1 MASFISHF
9 KNRTPRLAAGLVLL
23 ALGAWAG
30 SAVYSTR
37 YNPQTR
43 FFVEQARLQDR
54 WARKM
59 DREHGRKVIV
69 TGGSST
75 MFSII
80 GEQMLEQHGLPTV
93 NMGLSAGMGAKV
105 IVSRTLTELRPGDT
119 LVLALE
125 PGLLTSSLE
134 PVTLGVQFSY
144 AMGHPEWATGPLFD
158 GVPLSKGSSLLKLR
172 LDAYHVCTLAGKIL
186 TRRPLFRYRVGDA
199 APSGWIHTDVRYP
212 LRGSNGHGTDLSAD
226 GRRFLHSLRR
236 WCDEHQIRVV
246 YSLPWS
252 YCPETEQK
260 AFQRGNLRLLLQI
273 DEFIPVLN
281 DPALGADSDPA
292 HFADTAWH
300 LNENG
305 SRLRSE
311 SLGRQLTE
319 WRVWQPGELRRIEA
333 EMSPPPKP

>member
-59 DREHGRKVIV
+59 EREHGRKVIV

-80 GEQMLEQHGLPTV
+80 GEQMLGQHGLPTV
-93 NMGLSAGMGAKV
+93 NMGLSAGMGAQV
-105 IVSRTLTELRPGDT
+105 IVSRALPELRTGDT

-125 PGLLTSSLE
+125 PGLLTSPLE
-134 PVTLGVQFSY
+134 PLTLGVQFSY
-144 AMGHPEWATGPLFD
+144 AMGHPEWATAPLLD
-158 GVPLSKGSSLLKLR
+158 GVPLSKGSSLLELR
-172 LDAYHVCTLAGKIL
+172 PDAYHVCTLAGKIL
-186 TRRPLFRYRVGDA
+186 SRRPLFRYQVGDVA
-199 APSGWIHTDVRYP
+199 SSGWSHTAVRFP
-212 LRGSNGHGTDLSAD
+212 LNGPNEHGSELSAD
-226 GRRFLHSLRR
+226 GRRFLHSLRQ

-252 YCPETEQK
+252 YCPKSAEK
-260 AFQRGNLRLLLQI
+260 AFQRSNLRTLLQI

-281 DPALGADSDPA
+281 DPMLGADSDLT

-300 LNENG
+300 LNEDG
-305 SRLRSE
+305 SRLRTE
-311 SLGRQLTE
+311 SLGRQLTD